1 MRVESYKTLA
11 EAARAMGPDAVFMA
25 GGTLVMRDVNAGES
39 ASRIIR
45 SADPAITEIRA
56 TGDGFSIGAGVTMA
70 RIVAHRDLPF
80 LAPVARAVG
89 GPQVRNM
96 ATVGG
101 NLFAHHPYGDFA
113 VALLALGARVVLAGQ
128 GGAKPLDDLLRERG
142 RSGGPSLIVAS
153 IEVPRPRDPRAFGF
167 VKVSRIKPKGVSVM
181 SIAVNLPRDSG
192 RIRGARVAFGAM
204 GPAPLR
210 VSAVER
216 VLEGQSLD
224 AATIARAAQL
234 AGDGLD
240 PPTDALASAWYR
252 REVAGTHLRR
262 LLEKMERG

>member
-1 MRVESYKTLA
+1 MRVESYPTLA
-11 EAARAMGPDAVFMA
+11 EAARAMGPDAVFMG
-25 GGTLVMRDVNAGES
+25 GGTLVMRDVNAGMVP
-39 ASRIIR
+39 ARIVR
-45 SADPAITEIRA
+45 SADPALTEIRA

-70 RIVAHRDLPF
+70 KVLAHRDLGF
-80 LAPVARAVG
+80 LGSVARSVG

-128 GGAKPLDDLLRERG
+128 GGARPLDDLLRERG
-142 RSGGPSLIVAS
+142 RSGSNIVAA
-153 IEVPRPRDPRAFGF
+153 IEVPRPRDLRAFAF
-167 VKVSRIKPKGVSVM
+167 AKVSRIKPKGVSVM
-181 SIAVNLPRDSG
+181 SIAAYLPLEGG

-210 VSAVER
+210 ASAVER

-224 AATIARAAQL
+224 AVTIGRATQI

-240 PPTDALASAWYR
+240 PPTDALATAWYR
-252 REVAGTHLRR
+252 REVVGPHLKR